1 MNKYFFLLLILL
13 ASCKNAKKPNA
24 NALNGKYEIQKAI
37 VETQTDLFGISTTN
51 TQLLFDD
58 FGNKHKQITNNKTNI
73 SGENFET
80 TTYTLINDEYIYTWE
95 SDKKN
100 GTKISLKDNENDIL
114 ANRFNFKKVDEDFRK
129 KYQLQELGKE
139 IIAGKKCT
147 VYTLQIDK
155 SKIKYFIWKNI
166 PLSFEL
172 EMDNKKILSK
182 LINLEENPSFSKS
195 EFDVPKD
202 IIFEEMSLDKEH
214 TP

>member
-80 TTYTLINDEYIYTWE
+80 TTYTLINEEYIYTWE

-100 GTKISLKDNENDIL
+100 GTKISLKNNE
-114 ANRFNFKKVDEDFRK
+114 K
-129 KYQLQELGKE
+129 
-139 IIAGKKCT
+139 
-147 VYTLQIDK
+147 
-155 SKIKYFIWKNI
+155 
-166 PLSFEL
+166 
-172 EMDNKKILSK
+172 
-182 LINLEENPSFSKS
+182 
-195 EFDVPKD
+195 
-202 IIFEEMSLDKEH
+202 
-214 TP
+214 

>member
-1 MNKYFFLLLILL
+1 MK
-13 ASCKNAKKPNA
+13 
-24 NALNGKYEIQKAI
+24 
-37 VETQTDLFGISTTN
+37 
-51 TQLLFDD
+51 
-58 FGNKHKQITNNKTNI
+58 
-73 SGENFET
+73 
-80 TTYTLINDEYIYTWE
+80 
-95 SDKKN
+95 
-100 GTKISLKDNENDIL
+100 NDIL

-129 KYQLQELGKE
+129 KYQLQELGNE

-182 LINLEENPSFSKS
+182 LINLDENPSFSKS
-195 EFDVPKD
+195 EFDVPKN